1 MFIHP
6 YPSQINCR
14 FKSFVFFLCYSL
26 TSQENP
32 PHLKISQIDPPF
44 PWENPIPSVG
54 VAWIFP
60 GTSDR
65 PLNFAWKIVLPE
77 TLANEKLY
85 RDDNSGL
92 SFFNLRSGGPSSL
105 SLWKAKMKIKNSW
118 SQVNGCLTRITSST
132 LPLELSRECGWHSP
146 YGLLWINS
154 PPDEFSSLFRV
165 GQHKQENN

>member
-1 MFIHP
+1 M
-6 YPSQINCR
+6 
-14 FKSFVFFLCYSL
+14 FFLCYSL

-32 PHLKISQIDPPF
+32 RHLKMSQIDPPPF

-146 YGLLWINS
+146 YGLLGINS